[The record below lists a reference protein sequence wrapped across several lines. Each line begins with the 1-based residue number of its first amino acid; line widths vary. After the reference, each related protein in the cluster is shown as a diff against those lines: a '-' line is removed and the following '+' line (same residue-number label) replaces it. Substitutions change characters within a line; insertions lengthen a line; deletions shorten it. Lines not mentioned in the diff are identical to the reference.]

1 MNILFRTNRME
12 KTFNSEVLL
21 RKEYG
26 DDQSRVIARRMFV
39 LRAATCLAE
48 VPVTKPERRHEL
60 TGKKKGMFAV
70 DLKNPFRLVFEPL
83 CSAGE
88 LPKKED
94 GGLDLVKIDTVVVLA
109 VEDYH

>member
-21 RKEYG
+21 QKEYG
-26 DDQSRVIARRMFV
+26 DEQSRVIARRMSV

-70 DLKNPFRLVFEPL
+70 DLKPPFRLIFEPL

-94 GGLDLVKIDTVVVLA
+94 GGLDLVKMDTIVVLA